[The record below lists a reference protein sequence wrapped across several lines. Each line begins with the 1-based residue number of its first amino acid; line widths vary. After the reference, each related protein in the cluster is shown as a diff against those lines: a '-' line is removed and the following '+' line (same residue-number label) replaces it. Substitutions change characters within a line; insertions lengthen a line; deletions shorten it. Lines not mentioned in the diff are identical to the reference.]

1 MRTVR
6 WMTSALALAALVPAS
21 GAAQSSRMF
30 QNSWFWGAKGGVM
43 SFSTTTV
50 SNKVAPLVGAEWL
63 ITRKQAALYISASQ
77 SFFNTTSSFNDPA
90 GNTYTV
96 NMKDM
101 RQYEFA
107 LMAFPVTWAGT
118 IRPYAG
124 IGLALNL
131 IQKAS
136 PTTAIT
142 DSTQLAYFDNKLQ
155 DIMDRASF
163 LTVAG
168 LQIQYQRFSVF
179 GQVTYLPAKADFLL
193 NGRTTY
199 MLEAGIRYNF
209 TSSTDR
215 MP

>member
-6 WMTSALALAALVPAS
+6 WMTSALALAALVPAT
-21 GAAQSSRMF
+21 GAAQSSRLF
-30 QNSWFWGAKGGVM
+30 QNSWFWGAKAGIM

-50 SNKVAPLVGAEWL
+50 SNKAAPMIGAEWL
-63 ITRKQAALYISASQ
+63 ITRKQAALYLSASQ
-77 SFFNTTSSFNDPA
+77 SFFTSTSSFTDPS
-90 GNTYTV
+90 GNTYVV

-101 RQYEFA
+101 RQFSFA
-107 LMAFPVTWAGT
+107 LMAFPVVWGGT

-124 IGLALNL
+124 VGLAINM
-131 IQKAS
+131 IQNAS
-136 PTTAIT
+136 PSTAIT
-142 DSTQLAYFDNKLQ
+142 DPTQQAVVNAKLQ

-163 LTVAG
+163 LSMAG

-199 MLEAGIRYNF
+199 TLEAGIRYNLA
-209 TSSTDR
+209 SSTDR